1 MKYTDLSINLGFH
14 RNMRETNWLKLF
26 PHWWSSSDPLI
37 KIIGEEVEHLKAN
50 TIFNLLNTGIKP
62 PVLLWQN
69 SLMDKEFHQ
78 ELHMTDN
85 EDEIVIAAPRYKT
98 WGKITITN
106 NSDNELYNFKVMI
119 NENDG
124 LSFNDAFA
132 PGEFLTIDLTEQ
144 KYTINNDTYIIPT
157 IYGEGLPYFKISQY
171 QKKYDPKIK
180 LHNEAIKLKF
190 STTTILDNLSLDI
203 DVQLNNVVFEDEQNI
218 EITSFELLPIEK
230 VDVFV
235 NYDLPY
241 NPGANGWKKAYT
253 KEYDVETHVIYDMI
267 TIHHYTKQFY
277 VEVWFKGLDY
287 PYQVGFPCW
296 SDEDE
301 DSMFH
306 INTRLD
312 VWGELLG
319 LPRRLYKEDIPEE
332 EYYKTF
338 PRFYPFDIEQDF
350 WYYSRLVNE
359 YAWNDLAID
368 EADILDSNEE
378 LVMRLHS
385 INPFTEDFAIHA
397 RSYYPTEVENYNY
410 KIFPHNSINDEEVL
424 LKLVN
429 NKPFIIILASK
440 ELKKDKEFV
449 KKCAFL
455 NPDSFN
461 YVSTELKKN
470 ITFVKELLKKEPSI
484 LKYTCKSIRSNKEL
498 LKNLIKE
505 NIDFVKYIDSEL
517 YSDLEFMKELIKID
531 NSLSMY
537 ASESLLKNQDIAIS
551 YILNTKKYN
560 WLSNELKC
568 NKEFILKIVKIDPE
582 VLLIIDD
589 SLKNIEF
596 YKEAVKI
603 NSNSIFF
610 IDDEL
615 KDNDFLIEL
624 VKVNPYIVYYL
635 YKNFNNNIDLLRR
648 LVRVLSDYEKDDDA
662 LKNFKKDTS
671 EVLKL
676 ELEKF
681 D

>member
-1 MKYTDLSINLGFH
+1 MTNKGIWIQYDLSNKAELIELNNSLYNG
-14 RNMRETNWLKLF
+14 KVK
-26 PHWWSSSDPLI
+26 WSSNYKEKDIKSLTNRSIVYIYYRLKDNKYIDPR
-37 KIIGEEVEHLKAN
+37 
-50 TIFNLLNTGIKP
+50 
-62 PVLLWQN
+62 
-69 SLMDKEFHQ
+69 LMVK
-78 ELHMTDN
+78 LDN
-85 EDEIVIAAPRYKT
+85 
-98 WGKITITN
+98 N
-106 NSDNELYNFKVMI
+106 
-119 NENDG
+119 
-124 LSFNDAFA
+124 
-132 PGEFLTIDLTEQ
+132 TIDLVKGRDKDEDVEYSLSDVLIEKIKEI
-144 KYTINNDTYIIPT
+144 KYIDQFEKNRVYDYLFDVENYNIVNRKINN
-157 IYGEGLPYFKISQY
+157 
-171 QKKYDPKIK
+171 
-180 LHNEAIKLKF
+180 NE
-190 STTTILDNLSLDI
+190 
-203 DVQLNNVVFEDEQNI
+203 
-218 EITSFELLPIEK
+218 
-230 VDVFV
+230 
-235 NYDLPY
+235 
-241 NPGANGWKKAYT
+241 
-253 KEYDVETHVIYDMI
+253 
-267 TIHHYTKQFY
+267 
-277 VEVWFKGLDY
+277 
-287 PYQVGFPCW
+287 
-296 SDEDE
+296 
-301 DSMFH
+301 
-306 INTRLD
+306 R
-312 VWGELLG
+312 
-319 LPRRLYKEDIPEE
+319 
-332 EYYKTF
+332 
-338 PRFYPFDIEQDF
+338 
-350 WYYSRLVNE
+350 
-359 YAWNDLAID
+359 
-368 EADILDSNEE
+368 LDSNDIK
-378 LVMRLHS
+378 RLYTS
-385 INPFTEDFAIHA
+385 NVNNVLSDNIGKKLENIKKSRNIIDDYSCLTDTNDKSKFL
-397 RSYYPTEVENYNY
+397 NYNY
-410 KIFPHNSINDEEVL
+410 KIIPHNSIDDEEVL

-461 YVSTELKKN
+461 YVSSELKKN
-470 ITFVKELLKKEPSI
+470 ITFVKELLKREPSI
-484 LKYTCKSIRSNKEL
+484 LKYTSKSIRSNKEL
-498 LKNLIKE
+498 LKILIKE

-551 YILNTKKYN
+551 YIINTKKYN
-560 WLSNELKC
+560 WLSDELKC